1 MDEITQLLKAWSN
14 GDNEALE
21 KLLPLVDHELRKIAR
36 GYMRNERPNHILQ
49 TTALVNEA
57 LMKLIRES
65 ISWDNRK
72 QFYALIAKR
81 MRQVLIDYARRA
93 NRAEHIDLDDADA
106 AQERSQTLIMLDEAL
121 TKLAQ
126 TDQRM
131 ATIVESRF
139 FIGLTNTEIAEL
151 LGISRATVERDWRFA
166 CSWLKT
172 EMNAD

>member
-1 MDEITQLLKAWSN
+1 
-14 GDNEALE
+14 
-21 KLLPLVDHELRKIAR
+21 
-36 GYMRNERPNHILQ
+36 
-49 TTALVNEA
+49 
-57 LMKLIRES
+57 
-65 ISWDNRK
+65 
-72 QFYALIAKR
+72 

-93 NRAEHIDLDDADA
+93 NRAEHIDLGDADA
-106 AQERSQTLIMLDEAL
+106 AQERSQTLIILDEAL

-126 TDQRM
+126 TDERM
-131 ATIVESRF
+131 AAIVESRF